1 MRIYTVSD
9 LHIDYELN
17 RKWVFN
23 ISDQEYK
30 NDILI
35 LAGDITGDLPEMAK
49 VFEKLGNSFKEVLF
63 VPGNHDLWVL
73 RDGSMNSLDKL
84 QIVKDTACDYG
95 IRMQPY
101 TYGTLTIIPLYAWYD
116 FSFGKPTQETVIRW
130 ADFRMCKW
138 PAYYDL
144 ESITEYFLK
153 LNEANIGLRNE
164 TVITFSHFL
173 PRIDVMPYYIP
184 PDKREIYPMLG
195 SELLGR
201 QVDRLLPDIHI
212 YAHSHVNVNTRKG
225 RTLYINN
232 AFGYPYETR
241 ICKKELRQV
250 FEVD

>member
-1 MRIYTVSD
+1 MRIFTVSD
-9 LHIDYELN
+9 LHIDYEHN
-17 RKWVFN
+17 RQWVFN
-23 ISDQEYK
+23 ISNQEYK

-35 LAGDITGDLPEMAK
+35 LAGDITGDVTEMAK

-63 VPGNHDLWVL
+63 IPGNHDLWVI

-84 QIVKDTACDYG
+84 QIVRNTACDYG

-101 TYGTLTIIPLYAWYD
+101 TYRTLTIIPLYAWYD
-116 FSFGKPTQETVIRW
+116 FSFGKPTQEAVMKW
-130 ADFRMCKW
+130 ADFKMCKW

-144 ESITEYFLK
+144 KSITEYFLK
-153 LNEANIGLRNE
+153 LNEVNIGLRNE

-173 PRIDVMPYYIP
+173 PRIDVMPFYIP

-201 QVDRLLPDIHI
+201 QVDKLSPDIHI

-250 FEVD
+250 LEVD